1 MSFKTNKQQIQK
13 SEFQGWKV
21 YRKYKYFCRLEHD
34 ILITAITTYI
44 TPCTNIIHQSKLI
57 KLNVLPILGKSLN
70 FELR

>member
-13 SEFQGWKV
+13 SEFQII
-21 YRKYKYFCRLEHD
+21 YRKSKYFCRLEHD